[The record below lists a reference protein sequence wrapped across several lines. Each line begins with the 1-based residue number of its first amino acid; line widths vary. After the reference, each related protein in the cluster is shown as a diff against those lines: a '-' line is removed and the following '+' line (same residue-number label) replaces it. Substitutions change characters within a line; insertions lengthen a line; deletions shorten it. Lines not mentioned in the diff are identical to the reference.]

1 MRPHQAL
8 EYKENYPNNILVE
21 SDMAENGKYAAI
33 CYRLKDGS
41 IYRTMGTTAYVFDT
55 AQEAINEMHE
65 AITEYIKEFST
76 NTEEQPMDAQAK
88 DWREIADLNQE
99 MNMLR
104 EKQRVLREAY
114 IKKYSP
120 LKFGDLVTYNKE
132 DGQED
137 QEVYTIT
144 SVTTHYYER
153 NGDIWVVAQSE
164 HGGQWYLTA
173 DNFTR
178 AN

>member
-88 DWREIADLNQE
+88 DWQHANDMVKLWSGCIEFDKRMITS
-99 MNMLR
+99 LR
-104 EKQRVLREAY
+104 EQLKTQKKQLELDKKRLAEA
-114 IKKYSP
+114 IKY
-120 LKFGDLVTYNKE
+120 KE
-132 DGQED
+132 IIKGVCYDTTQEK
-137 QEVYTIT
+137 
-144 SVTTHYYER
+144 H
-153 NGDIWVVAQSE
+153 
-164 HGGQWYLTA
+164 
-173 DNFTR
+173 
-178 AN
+178 